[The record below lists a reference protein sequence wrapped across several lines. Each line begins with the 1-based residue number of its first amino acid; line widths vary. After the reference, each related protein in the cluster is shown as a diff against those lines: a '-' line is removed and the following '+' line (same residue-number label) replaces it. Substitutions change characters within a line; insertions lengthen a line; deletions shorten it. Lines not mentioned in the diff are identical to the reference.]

1 MSFKVR
7 VREERM
13 GCGMLN
19 RAGAC
24 YKRVCSDVGVG
35 GRLIEGG
42 YLIKEIPY
50 LCQFFMACIIN

>member
-1 MSFKVR
+1 MYFAYCSNERLVLMSFKVR

-19 RAGAC
+19 QAGAC
-24 YKRVCSDVGVG
+24 YKRVCCDVGVG

-42 YLIKEIPY
+42 Y
-50 LCQFFMACIIN
+50 